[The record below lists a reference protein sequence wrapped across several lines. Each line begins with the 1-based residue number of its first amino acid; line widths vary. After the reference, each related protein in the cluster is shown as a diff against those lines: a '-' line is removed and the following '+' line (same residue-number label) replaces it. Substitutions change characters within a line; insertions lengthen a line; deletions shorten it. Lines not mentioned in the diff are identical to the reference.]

1 MLVQGRFIEYIS
13 NQVLSIS
20 GMWGVGVSTGG
31 PTFCLKFTYKKMN
44 EQGAPPPPTLKKDA
58 TCLPMTKDLS

>member
-44 EQGAPPPPTLKKDA
+44 EQGAPPPSHFKKGCYMSAND
-58 TCLPMTKDLS
+58 